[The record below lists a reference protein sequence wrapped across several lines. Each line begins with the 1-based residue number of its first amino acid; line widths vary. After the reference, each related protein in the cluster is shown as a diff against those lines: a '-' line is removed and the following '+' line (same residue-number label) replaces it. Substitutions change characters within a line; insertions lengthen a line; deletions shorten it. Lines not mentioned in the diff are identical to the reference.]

1 MKLYINC
8 VTNYM
13 FLEIYISAPIF
24 FIFVQG
30 NYDRGRE
37 ILLIIYLFIICL
49 FNMEHNNYYM
59 YNKQFFCLSIFFLHF
74 IQFMILIRS
83 LIFVFLF
90 FPILLPCVLKIYLF
104 PSFALFLLSALIPL
118 LSASYVIS
126 RFKSKTLRKSSRR
139 I

>member
-59 YNKQFFCLSIFFLHF
+59 YNKQFFCLSIFFFFAFYSVHHPY
-74 IQFMILIRS
+74 QILNFCFS
-83 LIFVFLF
+83 LFSNPLTVCSKDISLSQ
-90 FPILLPCVLKIYLF
+90 LCSLP
-104 PSFALFLLSALIPL
+104 PLSAY
-118 LSASYVIS
+118 SSFV
-126 RFKSKTLRKSSRR
+126 RFLCNF
-139 I
+139 